1 MVEPRLFFARIF
13 FEYLLL
19 ILIVIISA
27 EFFWLFLSRFSTIYL
42 LNFLSSCEYKPIYS
56 NSNKANYQFIITDLS
71 GDKKL
76 NKYIVEN
83 LERNSQKNSV
93 KIISI
98 KIYSEYSKE
107 ILAKNTLGST
117 TDYQARAITEFE
129 INKNEI
135 TEKLIIDEKFNYQK
149 ILDSYEEKSYEQTI
163 KSNLASSISQK
174 LILRLSI
181 IE

>member
-1 MVEPRLFFARIF
+1 MFKK
-13 FEYLLL
+13 
-19 ILIVIISA
+19 ILALVFI
-27 EFFWLFLSRFSTIYL
+27 

-56 NSNKANYQFIITDLS
+56 SSNKSNYRIIITDLS

-83 LERNSQKNSV
+83 LKRNSQKNSV
-93 KIISI
+93 EIINI
-98 KIYSEYSKE
+98 KINSEYSRK

-117 TDYQARAITEFE
+117 TDYQAKAISIFE

-135 TEKLIIDEKFNYQK
+135 TKKMVVEEKFNYQR
-149 ILDSYEEKSYEQTI
+149 ISDSYEEKSYEQTI

-174 LILRLSI
+174 LILKLSI

>member
-1 MVEPRLFFARIF
+1 MFKKILM
-13 FEYLLL
+13 L
-19 ILIVIISA
+19 ICV
-27 EFFWLFLSRFSTIYL
+27 
-42 LNFLSSCEYKPIYS
+42 LNFLSGCEYKPIYS
-56 NSNKANYQFIITDLS
+56 SSNKANYRIIITDLS

-83 LERNSQKNSV
+83 LERNSQKNSPE
-93 KIISI
+93 IISI
-98 KIYSEYSKE
+98 KINSKYSREVQ
-107 ILAKNTLGST
+107 AKNTLGST
-117 TDYQARAITEFE
+117 TDYQAIAITEFE

-135 TEKLIIDEKFNYQK
+135 TEKLVVDEKFNYQK
-149 ILDSYEEKSYEQTI
+149 ISDSYEEKSYEQTI

>member
-1 MVEPRLFFARIF
+1 MFKK
-13 FEYLLL
+13 
-19 ILIVIISA
+19 ILALVFI
-27 EFFWLFLSRFSTIYL
+27 
-42 LNFLSSCEYKPIYS
+42 LNFLSSCDYKPIYS
-56 NSNKANYQFIITDLS
+56 SSNKSNYRIIITDLS

-83 LERNSQKNSV
+83 LKRNSQKNSV
-93 KIISI
+93 KIINI
-98 KIYSEYSKE
+98 KINSEYSRK

-117 TDYQARAITEFE
+117 TDYQAKAISIFE

-135 TEKLIIDEKFNYQK
+135 TKKMVVEEKFNYQR
-149 ILDSYEEKSYEQTI
+149 ISDSYEEKSYEQTI

-174 LILRLSI
+174 LILKLSI

>member
-1 MVEPRLFFARIF
+1 MFKK
-13 FEYLLL
+13 
-19 ILIVIISA
+19 ILTLVFI
-27 EFFWLFLSRFSTIYL
+27 

-56 NSNKANYQFIITDLS
+56 SSNKTNYRIIITDFS

-93 KIISI
+93 KIINI
-98 KIYSEYSKE
+98 KINSKYSKE
-107 ILAKNTLGST
+107 VLAKNTLGST

-163 KSNLASSISQK
+163 KSNLATSISQK

>member
-1 MVEPRLFFARIF
+1 MFKK
-13 FEYLLL
+13 
-19 ILIVIISA
+19 ILTLVFI
-27 EFFWLFLSRFSTIYL
+27 

-56 NSNKANYQFIITDLS
+56 SSNKANYRIIITDLS

-93 KIISI
+93 EIISI
-98 KIYSEYSKE
+98 KINSEYSKE

-117 TDYQARAITEFE
+117 TDYQARAIAKFE
-129 INKNEI
+129 INKNGIMEELVI
-135 TEKLIIDEKFNYQK
+135 NEKFNYQK
-149 ILDSYEEKSYEQTI
+149 ITDSYEQKSYEQTI
-163 KSNLASSISQK
+163 KNNLASSISQK
-174 LILRLSI
+174 IILRLSI

>member
-1 MVEPRLFFARIF
+1 M
-13 FEYLLL
+13 
-19 ILIVIISA
+19 
-27 EFFWLFLSRFSTIYL
+27 

-56 NSNKANYQFIITDLS
+56 SSNKANYQIIITDLS

-98 KIYSEYSKE
+98 KINSEYSKE

-117 TDYQARAITEFE
+117 TDYQAKAITKFE

-135 TEKLIIDEKFNYQK
+135 IENLEVSEKFNYQK
-149 ILDSYEEKSYEQTI
+149 ISDSYEEKSYEQTI
-163 KSNLASSISQK
+163 KRNLASSITQK
-174 LILRLSI
+174 LIMRLSI
-181 IE
+181 IK

>member
-1 MVEPRLFFARIF
+1 MFKK
-13 FEYLLL
+13 
-19 ILIVIISA
+19 ILTLVFI
-27 EFFWLFLSRFSTIYL
+27 

-56 NSNKANYQFIITDLS
+56 SLNKSNYQIIITDLS

-83 LERNSQKNSV
+83 LKRNSKKGSD

-98 KIYSEYSKE
+98 RINSKYSRE

-129 INKNEI
+129 INRNEI
-135 TEKLIIDEKFNYQK
+135 TEKLVVDEKFNYQK
-149 ILDSYEEKSYEQTI
+149 ISDSYEEKSYEQTI

-174 LILRLSI
+174 LILRLSVT
-181 IE
+181 E

>member
-1 MVEPRLFFARIF
+1 MFKKILTLIF
-13 FEYLLL
+13 
-19 ILIVIISA
+19 I
-27 EFFWLFLSRFSTIYL
+27 

-56 NSNKANYQFIITDLS
+56 SSNKANYRIIITDLS

-93 KIISI
+93 KIINI
-98 KIYSEYSKE
+98 KINSKYSREV
-107 ILAKNTLGST
+107 LAKNTLGST
-117 TDYQARAITEFE
+117 TDYQARAVTEFE
-129 INKNEI
+129 INRNEI
-135 TEKLIIDEKFNYQK
+135 TEKLVVDEKFNYQK
-149 ILDSYEEKSYEQTI
+149 ISDSYEEKSYEQTI

>member
-1 MVEPRLFFARIF
+1 MFKK
-13 FEYLLL
+13 
-19 ILIVIISA
+19 ILTLVFI
-27 EFFWLFLSRFSTIYL
+27 

-56 NSNKANYQFIITDLS
+56 SSNKSNYRIIITDLS

-83 LERNSQKNSV
+83 LKRNSQKDST

-98 KIYSEYSKE
+98 KINSTYSKE

-117 TDYQARAITEFE
+117 TDYQARAIAKFE

-135 TEKLIIDEKFNYQK
+135 TEELVVNEKFNYQK
-149 ILDSYEEKSYEQTI
+149 ISDSYEEKSYEETI
-163 KSNLASSISQK
+163 KNNLASSISQR

-181 IE
+181 IK